1 MTSKTFSNPTRRPRG
16 LILFWLCGLLLFSC
30 MPKANVPVYEK
41 QIPPPPP
48 VKRPAPPPAARPDSA
63 QVQAAEALVAQ
74 GRQLLAQESP
84 DAAIRVLERSVALD
98 SNSGPNYYYLAEA
111 WLMKKNAHQAREF
124 NRLAAMHLGRDSD
137 WRDRIGRQSERIEAL
152 DQR

>member
-1 MTSKTFSNPTRRPRG
+1 MTSKTFLNPIRRPLG
-16 LILFWLCGLLLFSC
+16 LILCWLCGLLLFSC

-41 QIPPPPP
+41 QIPPPP
-48 VKRPAPPPAARPDSA
+48 VKRSAPPPAARPDSA

-74 GRQLLAQESP
+74 ARQLLAQESP

-111 WLMKKNAHQAREF
+111 WLMKKNAYQAREF
-124 NRLAAMHLGRDSD
+124 NRLAAMHLHRDSA
-137 WRDRIGRQSERIEAL
+137 WQSRIARQSDRIDAL
-152 DQR
+152 GHQ

>member
-1 MTSKTFSNPTRRPRG
+1 
-16 LILFWLCGLLLFSC
+16 
-30 MPKANVPVYEK
+30 MPNTKSPVYEK

-48 VKRPAPPPAARPDSA
+48 PLPAKRPAPPTARPDNA
-63 QVQAAEALVAQ
+63 QVQAAEALIAQ

-98 SNSGPNYYYLAEA
+98 STSGPNYYYLAEA

-124 NRLAAMHLGRDSD
+124 NRLAAMHLGRDSP
-137 WRDRIGRQSERIEAL
+137 WRDRIARQSEHIDAL
-152 DQR
+152 DHP